1 MEIVFL
7 ESLGMCECKIAQLC
21 EPLKAQGHHITF
33 YPDRNEKEE
42 VLIERAQNAEIIIVS
57 NIPLRKSFLDACPC
71 LKMISVAFTGLDHI
85 DLEECK
91 KRGITVVN
99 AAGYA
104 THAVAEL
111 AIGMMIAVYR
121 KIVGGDAITRIGGSR
136 ESFLGSELHRK
147 TVGIIGAGAIGQQVA
162 RLALA
167 FGCRVIAYNR
177 TPRTFENI
185 QAVDKPTLLRE
196 ADIISIHLPL
206 TAETKDFIGE
216 DEFNI
221 MQPHAVLIKARLS
234 IRTPSMRH

>member
-177 TPRTFENI
+177 TPGYLKTFKRLTNPLFFGKRTSSVYTFRSQQRPKILSEKKN
-185 QAVDKPTLLRE
+185 L
-196 ADIISIHLPL
+196 ISCSHMP
-206 TAETKDFIGE
+206 F
-216 DEFNI
+216 
-221 MQPHAVLIKARLS
+221 
-234 IRTPSMRH
+234 